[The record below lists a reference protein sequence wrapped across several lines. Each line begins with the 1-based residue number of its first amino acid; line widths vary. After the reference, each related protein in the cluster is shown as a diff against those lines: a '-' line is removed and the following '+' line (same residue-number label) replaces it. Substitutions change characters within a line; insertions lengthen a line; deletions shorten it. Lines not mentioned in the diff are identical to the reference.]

1 MKRTLVFLIVA
12 LLTACGGSASPTEVI
27 NTWANAV
34 QKEDYSAAKTVM
46 LNPDMGWDFRASDV
60 HKNKQYQPHRI
71 VGDPSN
77 GQTVM
82 VQWETDADP
91 TSLSRYVCSR
101 VRVQDGKLVVDETA
115 LCGKDATFENLGK

>member
-34 QKEDYSAAKTVM
+34 QKEDYSTAKTVM
-46 LNPDMGWDFRASDV
+46 LNPHTGWDLRASDV
-60 HKNKQYQPHRI
+60 HRGLTYRPHQI
-71 VGDPSN
+71 IGDPSN

-82 VQWETDADP
+82 VQWETDRANDP
-91 TSLSRYVCSR
+91 ILQFICAKVH
-101 VRVQDGKLVVDETA
+101 VQDGQLLVDTIA
-115 LCGKDATFENLGK
+115 ACTKGGTFDVLK